1 MSQAPHVS
9 EQTQALLLRHAS
21 TKQRLE
27 SSLAAISDSRLE
39 TLFASLIAGGVIG
52 VLTLFLGRLVSNLL
66 NVRGLAAEVEAIV
79 AFALAA
85 VLVFVLF
92 DIAHSRRM
100 RLLAYVRQVA
110 DLNHH
115 VRNALQVI
123 RFQAAVSKDGEEA
136 VARINEAVTRIDQAL
151 KTMYPLIQESP
162 HTAQKQP
169 IDVL

>member
-1 MSQAPHVS
+1 MSEPPALS
-9 EQTQALLLRHAS
+9 EQTQVLLLRHPS
-21 TKQRLE
+21 PKQRIE
-27 SSLAAISDSRLE
+27 SALGAISDSRLE

-66 NVRGLAAEVEAIV
+66 DVRGLAAEVEAIV
-79 AFALAA
+79 AFVLAT
-85 VLVFVLF
+85 VLVVVLF
-92 DIAHSRRM
+92 DVARSRRM
-100 RLLAYVRQVA
+100 RLMAYVQQVA

-123 RFQAAVSKDGEEA
+123 RFQTAVSKDGEEA

-151 KTMYPLIQESP
+151 KTMFPLIHEGP
-162 HTAQKQP
+162 PPTQKQP